1 MLQFI
6 IVFLIG
12 SIFGSFYNVVGLRVP
27 IGKSIIKPRS
37 HCTFCCKELS
47 NFELIPI
54 FSYVIQ
60 KGKCRNC
67 HCKVHII
74 YPIIECLTG
83 FMFLIAFYRINQIS
97 ELIQAFLLIS
107 LLMIIV
113 VSDLAYMLIPNKI
126 LLLFFILLSF
136 NKLLFFKPTIFSS
149 IICMLCLFL
158 LLFLFSIMTNGGIG
172 GGDVKLLSLLAFVFP
187 YPSIFILFMMACIS
201 GTIVGSILRVTNR
214 IKKNDPIPFGPFIA
228 VSTFITYFFDQQLL
242 NMYQTIFYR

>member
-6 IVFLIG
+6 MIFLVG

-37 HCTFCCKELS
+37 HCTSCCKELT
-47 NFELIPI
+47 FIELIPI
-54 FSYVIQ
+54 FSFVFQ

-67 HCKVHII
+67 HYKIRI
-74 YPIIECLTG
+74 TYPIIEFLTG
-83 FMFLIAFYRINQIS
+83 CLFLIAFYRLNHIND
-97 ELIQAFLLIS
+97 LIQAFLLIS

-126 LLLFFILLSF
+126 LLLFFIFLSF
-136 NKLLFFKPTIFSS
+136 NKLLFFKASIISS
-149 IICMLCLFL
+149 IICMFCLFL
-158 LLFLFSIMTNGGIG
+158 LLFIFSIVTKGGIG

-187 YPSIFILFMMACIS
+187 YPSIFILFMTSCIA
-201 GTIVGSILRVTNR
+201 GTIIGAILRLTNQ

-228 VSTFITYFFDQQLL
+228 FSTFFTYFFDQQLL
-242 NMYQTIFYR
+242 NIYRAVL